1 MTVTLAASIVAPTQG
16 NALVAARSGGRI
28 YPDTAPQG
36 VAVPY
41 VIYSEIATT
50 PEESQD
56 DCNGL
61 DTTEIQF
68 AAYADTTLAAVS
80 LRQALRAAPHG
91 PRRPPWRGRHDA
103 QPSHATGERPP
114 PSQRLSR
121 PHVYSPPKYIRNH
134 VHRLRQQG
142 KENQS
147 GRRPLPP
154 PSSRSFSTSILPRAI
169 GKCSTPRTKRR
180 PDPRPPSPNRCAAC
194 GKST

>member
-1 MTVTLAASIVAPTQG
+1 MTATLAASIVALLKA

-41 VIYSEIATT
+41 VIYSEISTT

-80 LRQALRAAPHG
+80 LRQALRSALT
-91 PRRPPWRGRHDA
+91 PPGALPGVVVMTPSLRT
-103 QPSHATGERPP
+103 QPADDL
-114 PSQRLSR
+114 RLSNASLDLTFI
-121 PHVYSPPKYIRNH
+121 HH
-134 VHRLRQQG
+134 
-142 KENQS
+142 
-147 GRRPLPP
+147 
-154 PSSRSFSTSILPRAI
+154 
-169 GKCSTPRTKRR
+169 
-180 PDPRPPSPNRCAAC
+180 PN
-194 GKST
+194 T